1 MSLKYCVI
9 YGSVREKRQGIK
21 GALFI
26 INQLKDRGHE
36 VKFLDAKEVDLPF
49 LDKIYKEFE
58 SGSAPENME
67 KAAATL
73 RWADAFV
80 IVTGEY
86 NHGLPPA
93 LKNLLDHFQKEYFFK
108 PSGIASY
115 SAGAMGGVRAAMHI
129 RNVLGELGMP
139 SIPSI
144 YAMPVVQKS
153 VDEEGNALEEKY
165 NKRICKFLDE
175 LEWYTRALKNER
187 DKGLPY

>member
-21 GALFI
+21 GALLMV
-26 INQLKDRGHE
+26 NQLKDRGHE
-36 VKFLDAKEVDLPF
+36 VRLLDAKEVGLPF
-49 LDKIYKEFE
+49 LDKMYKEFD

-67 KAAATL
+67 KAAKTL

-108 PSGIASY
+108 PSAIACY
-115 SAGAMGGVRAAMHI
+115 SAGAMGGVRAAMHA

-144 YAMPVVQKS
+144 YAMPVIQKS
-153 VDEEGNALEEKY
+153 VDESGNILEEKY
-165 NKRICKFLDE
+165 LKRLGKFLDE
-175 LEWYTRALKNER
+175 LEWYARALKNER
-187 DKGLPY
+187 EKGLPY